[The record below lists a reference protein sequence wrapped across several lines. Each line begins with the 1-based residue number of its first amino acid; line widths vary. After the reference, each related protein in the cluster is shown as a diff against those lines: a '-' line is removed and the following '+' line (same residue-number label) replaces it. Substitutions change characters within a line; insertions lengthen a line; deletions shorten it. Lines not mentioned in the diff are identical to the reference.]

1 LFLFKLKNLHNENWK
16 TLQFTTL
23 SYQDPDDQACGG
35 RASYVA
41 ASRWAAAKRPAGQAR
56 GGRASGGPT
65 EPWSTKAARPQAA
78 ATSVRDASLGCSPT
92 LLDYLYS
99 WSTRR
104 RGWRLAPILVPGCP
118 NLLLSRSNVLPRQY
132 WTILGPTPLLLAMTL
147 KITDFSASDD
157 K

>member
-1 LFLFKLKNLHNENWK
+1 MKIGRHYNLQPYH
-16 TLQFTTL
+16 TRIQTTRRVAVEHPMWL
-23 SYQDPDDQACGG
+23 RPGG
-35 RASYVA
+35 RRPSGQPARRVA
-41 ASRWAAAKRPAGQAR
+41 VERQ
-56 GGRASGGPT
+56 
-65 EPWSTKAARPQAA
+65 AARRSRGPRRRPGRRQPPRRCG
-78 ATSVRDASLGCSPT
+78 TPDASLGCSPT